1 MRGFKMIFKKLELKN
16 FKSHVDTTIDFNTG
30 ISLIIG
36 KNGAGKSSIFEAIT
50 FALFKESK
58 TKIKDLVRTTTD
70 PTERVNME
78 VKLTFESDGNTYRVE
93 RTVTKKNDNASSK
106 EDNLV
111 RINDER
117 EERFLEGATEV
128 NNEIRHI
135 LNMNSTTFTNAIHIK
150 QGEISELVDKTPS
163 ERDAL
168 ISQLLR
174 LDDLEKTYKEM
185 PEIIHE
191 FKEKKAG
198 IKSLIKPEEELNFEL
213 QSLIEEQN
221 KQVRETS
228 DFSIALEELNKEHEL
243 KIAERDKL
251 DEQQRKLETIKLKLE
266 NEESLI
272 ERLNISRKDLLNK
285 INEIINNEKE
295 MIALKPFTDKLQIF
309 NEFKEEFYKFNQLK
323 NEENSKNEILEQVK
337 SHKDIISKE
346 KENHDRYLELK
357 DELDEINEQQIRLS
371 SEVKTDEGLNKNL
384 KILQNKLNDSSES
397 LKSAYDNCKNIL
409 GNYEMENIDFDNVS
423 LEELEEQIE
432 ILKNDIKNKIT
443 QIDEKINESNNNIGS
458 LKQEIRSAKKSLDEI
473 TEVGNK
479 CPTCRSDITPE
490 MKNQFINEYETII
503 SDSKKEISKLNELID
518 SLNTDKSLQNDKLAE
533 LDSAKNIIKT
543 SKHIPDKINDIS
555 NDISEHEEKINDLT
569 SKQET
574 LKKLNDSIKLK
585 TDEIKS
591 IEASYNTYVESQT
604 LLNNLED
611 EENLKIQID
620 RISAKITKIESR
632 LNILIEKDSTLSLE
646 ITTEDL
652 NKEIEELTRKNTR
665 YNNLKGSV
673 EAKEE
678 YEIKI
683 KENEE
688 EIKSKVN
695 EINSIKKCIE
705 KCDYDSENHETIKE
719 SVKEIGGKIS
729 QLDTQIRVNQT
740 NITNRQDKIKELTL
754 KIEEN
759 KKYQEKLDAIND
771 YIGILTDLREHYSK
785 NGIQRDLRLQS
796 RPLIQ
801 KYAREFFDK
810 FNFNYSGLKITDD
823 YDITVFGPKGEAN
836 IKMISGGE
844 KIAIALSLRL
854 AITQVMSE
862 GNIDTILL
870 DEPTIHLDEERRK
883 KLIEVLESMSAIPQM
898 IIVTHDE
905 ELVSA
910 TDEIIKLKKVDGDSQ
925 IVDDD

>member
-1 MRGFKMIFKKLELKN
+1 MIFKKLELKN

-36 KNGAGKSSIFEAIT
+36 KNGAGKSSIFEAIN

-58 TKIKDLVRTTTD
+58 SNMSDLVRRTND
-70 PTERVNME
+70 SSERVNME

-128 NNEIRHI
+128 NNEIRNI

-150 QGEISELVDKTPS
+150 QGEISDLVDKTPS

-174 LDDLEKTYKEM
+174 LNDLEKAYKEM
-185 PEIIHE
+185 PNIIYE

-198 IKSLIKPEEELNFEL
+198 IKSMIKPEEELNSEL
-213 QSLIEEQN
+213 NSLIEEQN

-228 DFSIALEELNKEHEL
+228 DFSIALEELNKEYEL
-243 KIAERDKL
+243 KLAEKDKL
-251 DEQQRKLETIKLKLE
+251 DEQGRKLETLKLKLE
-266 NEESLI
+266 NEENLL
-272 ERLNISRKDLLNK
+272 ERLNITKKDLANK
-285 INEIINNEKE
+285 INEITSNEEE
-295 MIALKPFTDKLQIF
+295 MNVLKPFTDKLQIF
-309 NEFKEEFYKFNQLK
+309 NEFKEEIYKFNQLK
-323 NEENSKNEILEQVK
+323 SEETSKNEILKQIK
-337 SHKDIISKE
+337 SHKDIISNE

-357 DELDEINEQQIRLS
+357 QELDGINEQQIRLS
-371 SEVKTDEGLNKNL
+371 SEVKAGEELKNNL
-384 KILQNKLNDSSES
+384 GILQNKLDESSES
-397 LKSAYDNCKNIL
+397 LKSTYGNCKNIL
-409 GNYEMENIDFDNVS
+409 NNHELEKIDFDNVT

-432 ILKNDIKNKIT
+432 ILKNDIRNKIT
-443 QIDEKINESNNNIGS
+443 QIDEKINDSNNNIGS

-479 CPTCRSDITPE
+479 CPTCRSDITSE
-490 MKNQFINEYETII
+490 MKNQFINEYETTI
-503 SDSKKEISKLNELID
+503 SDSKNEISKLNELID
-518 SLNTDKSLQNDKLAE
+518 SLNTNKSLQNDKLAE
-533 LDSAKNIIKT
+533 LESAKNIIKS
-543 SKHIPDKINDIS
+543 SKHIPDTINEIS
-555 NDISEHEEKINDLT
+555 KNIGEHEEKINALK
-569 SKQET
+569 SKQEI
-574 LKKLNDSIKLK
+574 LNKLNDSIKLK
-585 TDEIKS
+585 TDEFKS
-591 IEASYNTYVESQT
+591 IEASYNAYIESKT

-611 EENLKIQID
+611 EKNLKTEIEG
-620 RISAKITKIESR
+620 ISANITEIESK

-652 NKEIEELTRKNTR
+652 NNAIEELTKKNTR

-673 EAKEE
+673 EAKGE

-683 KENEE
+683 KENKE
-688 EIKSKVN
+688 EIESKEN
-695 EINSIKKCIE
+695 DIDSIKKSIE

-719 SVKEIGGKIS
+719 SVNEIGNKVS
-729 QLDTQIRVNQT
+729 QLDTQIHVNQT
-740 NITNRQDKIKELTL
+740 NITNRKEKIKEVTL

-759 KKYQEKLDAIND
+759 KKYQAKLDAIND
-771 YIGILTDLREHYSK
+771 YIGILTDFREHYSK

-836 IKMISGGE
+836 LKMVSGGE

-854 AITQVMSE
+854 AITRVMSE

-883 KLIEVLESMSAIPQM
+883 QLIEVLESMSVIPQM

-925 IVDDD
+925 IVNDD